1 MSQYPRPPLAVS
13 QLLRS
18 LGQPAQKAC
27 NAGEHLL
34 GPSRPAM
41 QPKRYGAWF
50 GGRGGC
56 VRRCLRAAADGW

>member
-1 MSQYPRPPLAVS
+1 MSGRHEPVPRPPLAVS

-34 GPSRPAM
+34 VDYMKKTQLITRKVKNEADSR
-41 QPKRYGAWF
+41 R
-50 GGRGGC
+50 
-56 VRRCLRAAADGW
+56 DG